1 MMEHTLM
8 GHTMGQCQ
16 MWRSDMKPV
25 KKNLNTERGFTLV
38 EIMVAICVFSIGMLA
53 VASMQVSGT
62 QGTAN
67 AKWQTGAAVWASDQ
81 MEKIMSLPYVH
92 PDLADGAHAGVTE
105 DQYAISWVVQD
116 DELVDNTKTITVTVD
131 WDTIWIDRTVSFV
144 YYKADI

>member
-1 MMEHTLM
+1 
-8 GHTMGQCQ
+8 
-16 MWRSDMKPV
+16 MKPV
-25 KKNLNTERGFTLV
+25 RKNLKTERGFTLV
-38 EIMVAICVFSIGMLA
+38 EIMVAICVFSVGMLA

-67 AKWQTGAAVWASDQ
+67 AKWQTGAVVWASDQ
-81 MEKIMSLPYVH
+81 MEKIISLPYDH

-116 DELVDNTKTITVTVD
+116 DELVDNTKTITVTVA

-144 YYKADI
+144 YYKADV

>member
-1 MMEHTLM
+1 
-8 GHTMGQCQ
+8 
-16 MWRSDMKPV
+16 MKPV
-25 KKNLNTERGFTLV
+25 RKNLKTERGFTLV
-38 EIMVAICVFSIGMLA
+38 EIMVAICVFSVGMLA

-67 AKWQTGAAVWASDQ
+67 AKWQTGAVVWASDQ
-81 MEKIMSLPYVH
+81 MEKIISLPYDH

-116 DELVDNTKTITVTVD
+116 DELVDNTKTITVTVA
-131 WDTIWIDRTVSFV
+131 WAGSGIDRTISFV